1 MRRGGWLWTGLA
13 MVLAATSVE
22 SFSSPRCGGCSME
35 VRSHTV
41 SYLASRVQPVH
52 QPYLT
57 LCPGNRL
64 CSTYRTTYK
73 VSHRQAYRKISRPE
87 YVCGPEWKQRSAFS
101 RLRCPTAPICR
112 PPCQPSRKCSLPND
126 CACPGWTGRCCQT
139 DVDECAA
146 GRHGCSQLCINT
158 AGSYRCACHPG
169 YGLHA
174 DGQSCQALKV
184 PPTPAPAAGSDDL
197 PVQEEVREL
206 RSRLAALEE
215 FQLVLA
221 PFLKVDPPGA
231 GEGLLVHVMQ
241 QLDRID
247 SLSEQ
252 ISFLEERLETCR
264 WPAGCPSLPLSKSRL
279 YGLDPSQGF
288 RWTEAEWRK
297 VQAGLRHGWLVCA
310 ALKALLGFSRAF
322 HPLSTHSGVPLPQI
336 NPRDSFPRF
345 AGGRSA

>member
-1 MRRGGWLWTGLA
+1 
-13 MVLAATSVE
+13 
-22 SFSSPRCGGCSME
+22 CGGCSME

-57 LCPGNRL
+57 LCPGNRV

-87 YVCGPEWKQRSAFS
+87 YVCGPEWKQR
-101 RLRCPTAPICR
+101 
-112 PPCQPSRKCSLPND
+112 N
-126 CACPGWTGRCCQT
+126 
-139 DVDECAA
+139 VDECAA
-146 GRHGCSQLCINT
+146 GRHGCSQLCVNT

-184 PPTPAPAAGSDDL
+184 PPTPAPPGETGAAGSDNL

-215 FQLVLA
+215 KFQLVLA
-221 PFLKVDPPGA
+221 PFLKLDLPGA
-231 GEGLLVHVMQ
+231 GEGPGAGPIGLLVHVMQ

-252 ISFLEERLETCR
+252 ISFLEERLETCS
-264 WPAGCPSLPLSKSRL
+264 CKNRL
-279 YGLDPSQGF
+279 
-288 RWTEAEWRK
+288 
-297 VQAGLRHGWLVCA
+297 
-310 ALKALLGFSRAF
+310 
-322 HPLSTHSGVPLPQI
+322 
-336 NPRDSFPRF
+336 
-345 AGGRSA
+345 